1 MHLTSKTRPFMYGV
15 AIDENH
21 FIGRQKEQSRLAANM
36 RAGISTILIAPRR
49 YGKTSL
55 VNRVAN
61 EVSTDELIV
70 VKLDVFA
77 CRDEYEFYN
86 MFAEAVLHQTSS
98 KFEEWREN
106 ARSFMERLMPKIS
119 FATDALQEYSVS
131 LGITPKTHKPEEVL
145 DLPQMIA
152 EKKNC
157 RIVVCIDEFQ
167 QIGEMPDSVNIQKRL
182 RSVWQNQSLV
192 SYCLSG
198 SKKHLMTTLFQSRS
212 HPFYKFGDTMYLD
225 RIGEEDWLSY
235 LKSRYEERGLQ
246 LPDDM
251 AQIICQ
257 KVQLHPSYVQQL
269 AWMTMLNTN
278 DIVTMDTIGC
288 ALSDLLNDNDALY
301 SQQTESLTKYQVN
314 FLRALLAGVEGG
326 YGTTKTRDEYDLG
339 TASNIARI
347 KTALTEKELIESDG
361 KRCFIADPVLQLWLK
376 KRL

>member
-1 MHLTSKTRPFMYGV
+1 MYGV

-131 LGITPKTHKPEEVL
+131 LGITPKTHKPEEIL

-192 SYCLSG
+192 SYCLYG

-225 RIGEEDWLSY
+225 RIGEEDWLPY